1 MRMYIVSA
9 CLFDNR
15 WCYIMHR
22 KDSPHP
28 SLKKYSRN
36 SNRLSLLDLDSIT
49 ENYRAQ
55 PFAYKITEALVG
67 ANSRLCYSE
76 SNKKIVFM
84 KSFNRVYSIPLLHD
98 NTHKFQGMPKQVDI
112 LISRE
117 IKDKLIVYDKN

>member
-1 MRMYIVSA
+1 
-9 CLFDNR
+9 
-15 WCYIMHR
+15 MHR